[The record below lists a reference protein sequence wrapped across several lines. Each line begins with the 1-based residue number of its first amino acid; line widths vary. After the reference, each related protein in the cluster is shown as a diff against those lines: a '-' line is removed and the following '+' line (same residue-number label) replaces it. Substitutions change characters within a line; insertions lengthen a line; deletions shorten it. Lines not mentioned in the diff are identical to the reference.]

1 LDFYL
6 LGKFMP
12 YLEYISD
19 ENLVNAVHRVIN
31 IAREAKK
38 GVGKKFHSNVID
50 PFSAYF
56 EAGGFKL
63 SHEGWRNN
71 EEARQAQKTLQNH
84 VGAFHQKILGSIDG
98 WEDLYVGGNID
109 LKCEARKIIAEIKNK
124 HNTITGG
131 KLVGEYESLERL
143 IMPNASIYKGYT
155 AYFVNIIPKKPIR
168 SNKVFTPSDRDT
180 STQCGVNEKIR
191 IIDGA
196 SFYDL
201 ATGQNNSLQALYNV
215 LPKVIEDTY
224 IKFYPEEKFTIEG
237 AGLFSQYFKMAYGNN
252 HD

>member
-1 LDFYL
+1 
-6 LGKFMP
+6 MP
-12 YLEYISD
+12 YLNYID
-19 ENLVNAVHRVIN
+19 DQNLITAVKHVLD

-38 GVGKKFHSNVID
+38 SAEKNFHTNVID

-56 EAGGFKL
+56 EAGGFKI
-63 SHEGWRNN
+63 SHEAWKSN

-84 VGAFHQKILGSIDG
+84 VGAFHQKILGGIHG
-98 WEDLYVGGNID
+98 WQDLYVGSNID
-109 LKCEARKIIAEIKNK
+109 LLCQDKKIIAEIKNK

-131 KLVGEYESLERL
+131 KLVGEYQTLEEL

-155 AYFVNIIPKKPIR
+155 AYFVNIIPKKTARLDKPFSP
-168 SNKVFTPSDRDT
+168 SNRKT
-180 STQCGVNEKIR
+180 STKCALNEKIR

-201 ATGQNNSLQALYNV
+201 ATGEKNSLKALYDV
-215 LPKVIEDTY
+215 LPQVIEDVYKTS
-224 IKFYPEEKFTIEG
+224 YPNEKFTIVGKE
-237 AGLFSQYFKMAYGNN
+237 LFKQYFEQAYGRN